1 MIKNILI
8 IVLSLALV
16 GLGIGLYIAI
26 KSKNI
31 YKTSYLMEMEISR
44 FNQQFINKDLS
55 KLPKTFVKSYTIGND
70 MNVYDYDFKLDGIEA
85 INFLGIAVQTKNGK
99 IVWIGKH
106 KP

>member
-1 MIKNILI
+1 MKNILI
-8 IVLSLALV
+8 IVLSVALL
-16 GLGIGLYIAI
+16 GLVLGLYLSI

-31 YKTSYLMEMEISR
+31 YKTSYLIEMEISR
-44 FNQQFINKDLS
+44 FNQQFINKDLN
-55 KLPKTFVKSYTIGND
+55 KLPKTFVKSYMIGND
-70 MNVYDYDFKLDGIEA
+70 MNVYDYDFKMEGIEA